1 VAAAHG
7 MAVVS
12 ASSAGDDFIKSE
24 RLSLSF
30 FVQQTHTHSALL
42 FKHVFIFARHFSSE
56 DFPLLCSAGWLAAGY
71 VVCFYVVRKRRSPR
85 SVPRAAEREKSQQ
98 EREGA
103 NNIYPGPLFCLRRGR
118 K

>member
-56 DFPLLCSAGWLAAGY
+56 DFSSFVLRWLAGCR
-71 VVCFYVVRKRRSPR
+71 VCRVLLWSEK
-85 SVPRAAEREKSQQ
+85 AALTKKCPSGGEKEKSRQ

-103 NNIYPGPLFCLRRGR
+103 NNIYPALLFCLRRGR